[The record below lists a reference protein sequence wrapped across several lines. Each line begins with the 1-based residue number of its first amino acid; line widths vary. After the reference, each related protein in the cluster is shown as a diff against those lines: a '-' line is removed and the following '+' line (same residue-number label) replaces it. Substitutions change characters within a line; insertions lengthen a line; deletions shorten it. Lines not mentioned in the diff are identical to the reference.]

1 MRPDGPRDPVAGPES
16 GPEPPFP
23 IRLSGPVIKGFG
35 RGSKELGIPTA
46 NIPPDGLSA
55 YPDLQTGVYYGVVA
69 LDPARF
75 VYDRATS
82 TAHIVDGDD
91 GDADAEKKRREA
103 AGPATILPAVLSIG
117 YNPFY
122 KNTVR
127 SVEIHILPP
136 LSSVPPPPP
145 TTTTTTTSSSSEGEE
160 GNKPRL
166 PTTFHKLPDFYGT
179 RLNLLILGYIR
190 PEYDYVSLEAL
201 VDDIRIDC
209 DVARRSLARPAYVG
223 YLDEDGQDAV
233 SEKVREGRAWLRT
246 F

>member
-1 MRPDGPRDPVAGPES
+1 M
-16 GPEPPFP
+16 
-23 IRLSGPVIKGFG
+23 
-35 RGSKELGIPTA
+35 
-46 NIPPDGLSA
+46 
-55 YPDLQTGVYYGVVA
+55 VA

-127 SVEIHILPP
+127 SVVRPLRSPSHACRIHILHLRHRIDRRRSNFDQEIHILPP

-145 TTTTTTTSSSSEGEE
+145 TTTTTTSSSSEGEE

>member
-1 MRPDGPRDPVAGPES
+1 MRPDKPRDPVAGPDS

-69 LDPARF
+69 LDPAKF
-75 VYDRATS
+75 IYDKNES
-82 TAHIVDGDD
+82 TAHTVADGDSNS
-91 GDADAEKKRREA
+91 APRKQE
-103 AGPATILPAVLSIG
+103 PATILPAVLSIG

-127 SVEIHILPP
+127 SVEIHIMSP
-136 LSSVPPPPP
+136 LSSSSTS
-145 TTTTTTTSSSSEGEE
+145 TTTDQNKDSDTTSS
-160 GNKPRL
+160 
-166 PTTFHKLPDFYGT
+166 TFYKLPDFYST
-179 RLNLLILGYIR
+179 KLNLLILGYIR

-201 VDDIRIDC
+201 VDDIRTDC
-209 DVARRSLARPAYVG
+209 EVAKKSLARSAYIG
-223 YLDEDGQDAV
+223 YLEEGAESEDV
-233 SEKVREGRAWLRT
+233 SEKVKDERRWLRT
-246 F
+246 FE